1 MHKARLEAFSDGV
14 IAIILTI
21 MVLELKVP
29 KEPTLEALAQ
39 LWPVWVAYA
48 LSYYNVFVL
57 WVAHHEAF
65 GRIGTVSREVLF
77 ANGLFLFCVSLIP
90 FATAFAGEEHWLSAL
105 PVGVYGLVM
114 LSVSL
119 TFGRLRMKM
128 AAHSTSS
135 DAQVAAHHLSEGWRS
150 YRQAFF
156 FLVGAASAWAHP
168 RIGLILFVA
177 IPVALRV
184 LRSFQG
190 PAARA
195 V

>member
-57 WVAHHEAF
+57 WVTHHEAF

-77 ANGLFLFCVSLIP
+77 ANGLFCSC
-90 FATAFAGEEHWLSAL
+90 FA
-105 PVGVYGLVM
+105 
-114 LSVSL
+114 
-119 TFGRLRMKM
+119 RR
-128 AAHSTSS
+128 
-135 DAQVAAHHLSEGWRS
+135 
-150 YRQAFF
+150 
-156 FLVGAASAWAHP
+156 
-168 RIGLILFVA
+168 
-177 IPVALRV
+177 
-184 LRSFQG
+184 
-190 PAARA
+190 
-195 V
+195 

>member
-29 KEPTLEALAQ
+29 KEPTLEVLAQ

-57 WVAHHEAF
+57 WVAHHDAF

-77 ANGLFLFCVSLIP
+77 ANGLFLFCASLIP
-90 FATAFAGEEHWLSAL
+90 FATAFAGEEHWSSAL
-105 PVGVYGLVM
+105 PVGVYGLVL

-135 DAQVAAHHLSEGWRS
+135 DAQAAAHQLSEGRRC
-150 YRQAFF
+150 YRQALF
-156 FLVGAASAWAHP
+156 FLVGAASALAHP

-177 IPVALRV
+177 IPIALRV
-184 LRSFQG
+184 IRSFQS
-190 PAARA
+190 PERE